1 MNVLRF
7 SPGTS
12 SGVGASVGGDVLG
25 GDDRALDD
33 EQVDALGEHV
43 RGELG
48 GVLRR
53 KPDGDAHPGLAQL
66 ARPGAAA
73 APAAPG
79 AA

>member
-1 MNVLRF
+1 MNVFRF
-7 SPGTS
+7 SPGLAS
-12 SGVGASVGGDVLG
+12 SRGDVLG

-53 KPDGDAHPGLAQL
+53 QPHRDPHAGRAQL
-66 ARPGAAA
+66 ARSGARSRSGGTGSA
-73 APAAPG
+73 
-79 AA
+79 